1 MIVICVDDPTQ
12 STEFIIKEC
21 DSFIVLYT
29 RELALK
35 SLRIFSFFLFMAVAM
50 ASLGVS
56 AAVAQ
61 EQKDLKLDI
70 LLEDLVKTHDRI
82 QASQAQLKAVKHQHE
97 SAWGGWYPQVD
108 LSMEGGKEN
117 IKKPGSVESQMV
129 RNEMNLS
136 ASQLLYDFGGTGGAI
151 DATAGQV
158 KEYEALLSQTEQ
170 EIVALGIISYM
181 RVIRARELVKYA
193 IRSEESIKELSG
205 MQELLVERGAGYS
218 YEELQVKGQLAG
230 AKAYRVTQERELQIA
245 LNNFKSVFG
254 FILAKDDAKK
264 LNAVP
269 VPRKFLPA
277 NLEDAV
283 ATAFDN
289 NPQLLETQHS
299 LERLQGSLRSE
310 ESNYYPKLNAL
321 LEAERK
327 ENDQASSG
335 VRTEQRATV
344 QLSYN
349 LFSGFSDSEN
359 ISAVKSEMTGA
370 KKTLLDR
377 RRTIEES
384 VSNAW
389 LELTTLRQNSEL
401 YETRANITWEFLG
414 LVKKKKATGE
424 EVSLLDILVGER
436 DYIQAISDKI
446 ATDMDIIIAGYT
458 LLYEMGLITKDIT
471 DI

>member
-1 MIVICVDDPTQ
+1 MVFTMSVFAGGTA
-12 STEFIIKEC
+12 F
-21 DSFIVLYT
+21 
-29 RELALK
+29 
-35 SLRIFSFFLFMAVAM
+35 
-50 ASLGVS
+50 
-56 AAVAQ
+56 AQ
-61 EQKDLKLDI
+61 EKRDLRLDT

-82 QASQAQLKAVKHQHE
+82 QASEAQLKAVKHQHE

-108 LSMEGGKEN
+108 LTAEGGREN
-117 IKKPGSVESQMV
+117 IKKPSQTESQMN
-129 RNEMNLS
+129 RNEVNLS
-136 ASQLLYDFGGTGGAI
+136 ATQLLYDFGGVSGTI
-151 DATAGQV
+151 DSTAAQI
-158 KEYEALLSQTEQ
+158 KEYESLLSQSKQ

-193 IRSEESIKELSG
+193 KRSEDSIKELSG

-230 AKAYRVTQERELQIA
+230 AQAYRVTQQRELQIA
-245 LNNFKSVFG
+245 VNNFKSVFG
-254 FILAKDDAKK
+254 FVLSPDDINS

-269 VPRKFLPA
+269 VPRKFLPS
-277 NLEDAV
+277 NLDEAIAV
-283 ATAFDN
+283 AFDN
-289 NPQLLETQHS
+289 NPQLLETKYSIQ
-299 LERLQGSLRSE
+299 RLQGDVRSQ
-310 ESNYYPKLNAL
+310 ESSYYPQFDAVI
-321 LEAERK
+321 EGERK
-327 ENDQASSG
+327 ENDQGSSG
-335 VRTEQRATV
+335 VRNEARATLQV
-344 QLSYN
+344 SYN
-349 LFSGFSDSEN
+349 LFSGFSDTEN
-359 ISAVKSEMTGA
+359 ISAVKSEMTSA

-377 RRTIEES
+377 RRTIEEN

-401 YETRANITWEFLG
+401 YEARANITWEFLG